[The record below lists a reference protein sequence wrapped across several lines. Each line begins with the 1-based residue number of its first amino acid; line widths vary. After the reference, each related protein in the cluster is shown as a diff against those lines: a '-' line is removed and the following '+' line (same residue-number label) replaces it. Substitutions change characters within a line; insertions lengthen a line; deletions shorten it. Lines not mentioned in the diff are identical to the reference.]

1 MTALTDNPLW
11 PPQTI
16 LQAFWAPLWRKIR
29 PLNSLCVLGVS
40 ETAFDRNLVITGS
53 FNGLLDR
60 LAKLDYWDAWE
71 AERRITRAAKK
82 QGVEATIRVYDV
94 SLLTGLRAEDIEV
107 FCWSLGFI
115 KVVETGEDPL
125 LLASDV
131 FGLLKVFER
140 FVDQGIVSPRG

>member
-1 MTALTDNPLW
+1 MVTLDSSRKPSGCLCGAKAPSCGGFAALEACQTAHDDKL
-11 PPQTI
+11 I
-16 LQAFWAPLWRKIR
+16 
-29 PLNSLCVLGVS
+29 
-40 ETAFDRNLVITGS
+40 ITGS

-60 LAKLDYWDAWE
+60 LARLDYWDAWV

-82 QGVEATIRVYDV
+82 EGVEAAIPMSAVCE
-94 SLLTGLRAEDIEV
+94 LTGLTTEDMDI
-107 FCWSLGFI
+107 FCSAFGFI

-140 FVDQGIVSPRG
+140 FVDHGIVSPKG